1 MSSHPST
8 PHEGPHDMDEGDMKD
23 YWDAYWDAHDRSQHV
38 ASSTSKEGEARR
50 RSEPE
55 DGSERTER
63 G

>member
-1 MSSHPST
+1 
-8 PHEGPHDMDEGDMKD
+8 MKD